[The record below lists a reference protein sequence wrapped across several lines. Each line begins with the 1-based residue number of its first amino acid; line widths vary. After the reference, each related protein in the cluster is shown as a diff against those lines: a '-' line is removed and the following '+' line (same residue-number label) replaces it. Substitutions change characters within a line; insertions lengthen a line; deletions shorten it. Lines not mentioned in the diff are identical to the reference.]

1 MQGLWSRKSL
11 LMAVITAV
19 AAIVFPVSGAT
30 GASGD
35 NGCYRFKASEKSF
48 KNKIN
53 LERADLGLNKLKL
66 DPELSKVAKT
76 QARRMA
82 RRSVLEHTKTEK
94 LKERVTN
101 WKILG
106 ENVGVGGGVTSLHQ
120 AFMDSP
126 AHADN
131 VLYNSFKRVGVG
143 VKTDDKERM
152 WVAVIFEA
160 DNNPGTT
167 LKMPS
172 C

>member
-1 MQGLWSRKSL
+1 MRGLWSRKTL
-11 LMAVITAV
+11 LIMVITAA

-35 NGCYRFKASEKSF
+35 NSCYRFKASEKSF

-53 LERADLGLNKLKL
+53 AERADLGLRKLRL
-66 DPELSKVAKT
+66 DPELSKVAKVHS
-76 QARRMA
+76 RRMA
-82 RRSVLEHTKTEK
+82 RLSVLEHSKTER
-94 LKERVTN
+94 LKNRVTN

-106 ENVGVGGGVTSLHQ
+106 ENVGVGGGVTSLHR

-131 VLYNSFKRVGVG
+131 VLYTTFKRVGVG
-143 VKTDDKERM
+143 VKTGDNGRM
-152 WVAVIFEA
+152 WVTVIFEA